1 MIIKDYSNLGNYTAR
16 TLRLG
21 DYDGDAGPV
30 TIKRGPWTVLT
41 TVSID
46 WYQWANEFSAMNEDG
61 DIVAGDFEHMVI
73 ASDQAALDDFLKYF
87 QYEEWD
93 YDDI

>member
-1 MIIKDYSNLGNYTAR
+1 MIIKDYSNSGNFTAR

-41 TVSID
+41 TVSIN

-61 DIVAGDFEHMVI
+61 DIVAGDFENIVI

-87 QYEEWD
+87 QHVELD
-93 YDDI
+93 YGDI